1 MPERRYREVR
11 SRSELMLLPP
21 CVDDYVSEHN
31 PVRAIDAFVGTLD
44 LEELD
49 FRHAE
54 EHCGAGQPAYDPR
67 LLLKLYL
74 YGYQHRVRS
83 SRRLEAET
91 RRNLEVIWL
100 CQGATPSYKT
110 IADFRKDNASA
121 LRAANREFILLCRE
135 LSLLECRRVA
145 VDGTFLKANANAD
158 SIHTKASLGKGLK
171 RLDEKIAEY
180 HRLLDEADAGSE
192 DGGDSGED
200 PELAAKIEALVERR
214 KHKQSLQERLQASE
228 ENQISEV
235 DPDARVL
242 RKSGKAVGGYN
253 CQIAVDDRYKLIV
266 AEDVVQD
273 GNDAGQLEPMMTK
286 AGEAM
291 GAERLIG
298 LADSGYFSG
307 EQLKSCEDKGLDV
320 YVPIP
325 RPPPPRR
332 GKGDVMRFS
341 RDDDFRYDARNDT
354 YVCPAGQRLTRRGSP
369 RIREGKRYFR
379 YSSVTAVCRDCSLR
393 DRCLTKAQSRRRLAR
408 WEHEDVI
415 DRHRTKMSASAPW
428 VRQRATLVEHPF
440 GTIKRWA
447 GMDHFLMRG
456 LDKCRGEFSLMTLGY
471 NFKRVMNELGADA
484 FREHCLQKRRTG
496 TVTA

>member
-1 MPERRYREVR
+1 MPERRYREVQ
-11 SRSELMLLPP
+11 SRSQMMLLPP
-21 CVDDYVSEHN
+21 CLDDYVSEHN

-44 LEELD
+44 LEELG

-54 EHCGAGQPAYDPR
+54 EHCGAGQPAYDPG

-110 IADFRKDNASA
+110 ISDFRKDNASA

-135 LSLLECRRVA
+135 LSLLEGRRVA

-158 SIHTKASLGKGLK
+158 SIHTEANLRKGLK

-200 PELAAKIEALVERR
+200 PELPAKIEALVERR
-214 KHKQSLQERLQASE
+214 KHKEALRERLQASG

-273 GNDAGQLEPMMTK
+273 GNDAVQLEPMMTK

-291 GAERLIG
+291 GAERLTG
-298 LADSGYFSG
+298 LADTGYFSR

-320 YVPIP
+320 YVPIA
-325 RPPPPRR
+325 RNRPRR
-332 GKGDVMRFS
+332 GKGDVMRFCI
-341 RDDDFRYDARNDT
+341 DDFRYDARNDT
-354 YVCPAGQRLTRRGSP
+354 YVCPAGQRLTRGGSP
-369 RIREGKRYFR
+369 RIKDGKPHFR
-379 YSSVTAVCRDCSLR
+379 YIAVPGACRDCSLR
-393 DRCLTKAQSRRRLAR
+393 DRCLSKSESRRRLER

-415 DRHRTKMSASAPW
+415 DRHRRKINAGEPW
-428 VRQRATLVEHPF
+428 MRQRATLVEHPF

-471 NFKRVMNELGADA
+471 NFKRVMNELGAAA
-484 FREHCLQKRRTG
+484 FREHCLQKQRTG
-496 TVTA
+496 MISA

>member
-1 MPERRYREVR
+1 MSGRRYQEVQ
-11 SRSELMLLPP
+11 SRSQVMLLPP
-21 CVDDYVSEHN
+21 CLDDYVSEHN
-31 PVRAIDAFVGTLD
+31 AVRAIDAFVGTLD
-44 LEELD
+44 LEELG

-54 EHCGAGQPAYDPR
+54 EHCGAGQPAYDPG

-110 IADFRKDNASA
+110 IADFRKSNASA

-135 LSLLECRRVA
+135 LSLLEGRRVA

-158 SIHTKASLGKGLK
+158 SIHTKANLEKGLK

-180 HRLLDEADAGSE
+180 HRQLDEADAGSE
-192 DGGDSGED
+192 DGADSGED

-214 KHKQSLQERLQASE
+214 KHKQSLRESLQASGE
-228 ENQISEV
+228 SQISEV

-242 RKSGKAVGGYN
+242 KKSGRTVGGYN

-273 GNDAGQLEPMMTK
+273 GNEAGQLEPMMTK

-291 GAERLIG
+291 GAERLTG

-307 EQLKSCEDKGLDV
+307 EQLKICEDKGLDV

-325 RPPPPRR
+325 RHLPRR
-332 GKGDVMRFS
+332 DKGDVIRFS

-354 YVCPAGQRLTRRGSP
+354 YVCPAGQWLTRRGSL

-393 DRCLTKAQSRRRLAR
+393 DRCLTKSQSRRRLDR

-415 DRHRTKMSASAPW
+415 DRHRRKMSAGAPW
-428 VRQRATLVEHPF
+428 MRQRAALVEHPF

-456 LDKCRGEFSLMTLGY
+456 LEKCRGEFSLMTLGY
-471 NFKRVMNELGADA
+471 NFKRVMSVLGEAA
-484 FREHCLQKRRTG
+484 FAEYCLQKQRLG
-496 TVTA
+496 AIGA

>member
-1 MPERRYREVR
+1 MAERRYQKVHCR
-11 SRSELMLLPP
+11 SQAMLLPP

-31 PVRAIDAFVGTLD
+31 AVRAIDAFVGTLD
-44 LEELD
+44 LQALGFGHTE
-49 FRHAE
+49 AIG
-54 EHCGAGQPAYDPR
+54 GAGQPAFDPA

-121 LRAANREFILLCRE
+121 LRAANREFVVLCQD
-135 LSLLECRRVA
+135 LSLLECGRVA
-145 VDGTFLKANANAD
+145 VDGAFMKANANAD
-158 SIHTKASLGKGLK
+158 SIHTKADLEKGLT
-171 RLDEKIAEY
+171 RLDERIAEY
-180 HRLLDEADAGSE
+180 HRQLDEADAGPE
-192 DGGDSGED
+192 DGTDSGED

-214 KHKQSLQERLQASE
+214 KHKRCLRERLQASGE
-228 ENQISEV
+228 SQISEV
-235 DPDARVL
+235 DPDARIL
-242 RKSGKAVGGYN
+242 RKNGKAVGGYN
-253 CQIAVDDRYKLIV
+253 CQIAVDVRYKLIV

-286 AGEAM
+286 AREAM
-291 GAERLIG
+291 GVRGLIG

-307 EQLKSCEDKGLDV
+307 EQLKRCEDKDLDV

-325 RPPPPRR
+325 RHPPRR
-332 GKGDVMRFS
+332 RGKDDVKRFG

-369 RIREGKRYFR
+369 RIKDGRRYFR
-379 YSSVTAVCRDCSLR
+379 YSAVTAVCRDCSLK
-393 DRCLTKAQSRRRLAR
+393 DRCLTKSQLRRRLDR

-415 DRHRTKMSASAPW
+415 DRHRRKMSASGSCM
-428 VRQRATLVEHPF
+428 RQRATLVEHPF

-447 GMDHFLMRG
+447 GMDHFLIRG

-471 NFKRVMNELGADA
+471 NFKRVMNELGAGA
-484 FREHCLQKRRTG
+484 FREHCLQKQRTAA
-496 TVTA
+496 VSA

>member
-44 LEELD
+44 LEELG

-110 IADFRKDNASA
+110 IADFRKSNASA

-135 LSLLECRRVA
+135 LSLLEGRRVA

-180 HRLLDEADAGSE
+180 HRQMDEADAGSE
-192 DGGDSGED
+192 DGADSGDD
-200 PELAAKIEALVERR
+200 PELTAKIEALVERR
-214 KHKQSLQERLQASE
+214 KHKQSLQERLQASG

-242 RKSGKAVGGYN
+242 RKSDTGAAVGGYN

-273 GNDAGQLEPMMTK
+273 GNDAVQLEPMMTK

-291 GAERLIG
+291 GAERLTG
-298 LADSGYFSG
+298 LADTGYFSR
-307 EQLKSCEDKGLDV
+307 EQLKICEDKGLDV
-320 YVPIP
+320 YVPIASN
-325 RPPPPRR
+325 RPRR
-332 GKGDVMRFS
+332 GKGDIMRFS
-341 RDDDFRYDARNDT
+341 IDDFRYDARNDT
-354 YVCPAGQRLTRRGSP
+354 YVCPAGQRLTRGGSR
-369 RIREGKRYFR
+369 RIKDGKPHFR
-379 YSSVTAVCRDCSLR
+379 YSSVKAVCRDCSLK
-393 DRCLTKAQSRRRLAR
+393 DRCLSKSDPRRRLDR

-415 DRHRTKMSASAPW
+415 DRHRRKINAGEPW
-428 VRQRATLVEHPF
+428 IRQRATLVEHPF

-471 NFKRVMNELGADA
+471 NFKRVMNELGAEA
-484 FREHCLQKRRTG
+484 FREYCLQKQRDG
-496 TVTA
+496 AISA

>member
-135 LSLLECRRVA
+135 LSLLEGRRVA
-145 VDGTFLKANANAD
+145 VDGTFLKANANVD
-158 SIHTKASLGKGLK
+158 GIHTKASLGKGLK
-171 RLDEKIAEY
+171 RLDEKITEY

-242 RKSGKAVGGYN
+242 RKSSKAVGGYN

-273 GNDAGQLEPMMTK
+273 GNDAVQLEPMMTK

-291 GAERLIG
+291 GAERLTG
-298 LADSGYFSG
+298 LADTGYFSR

-320 YVPIP
+320 YVPIA
-325 RPPPPRR
+325 RNRPRR

-341 RDDDFRYDARNDT
+341 IDDDFRYDARNDT
-354 YVCPAGQRLTRRGSP
+354 YICPAGQRLTRGGSP
-369 RIREGKRYFR
+369 RIKDGKRHFR
-379 YSSVTAVCRDCSLR
+379 YSAVRAVCRDCSLR
-393 DRCLTKAQSRRRLAR
+393 DRCLSKSVSRRTLDR

-415 DRHRTKMSASAPW
+415 DRHRRKMSASAPW
-428 VRQRATLVEHPF
+428 MRQRATLVEHPF

-471 NFKRVMNELGADA
+471 NFKRVMNELGAEA

-496 TVTA
+496 AISA

>member
-1 MPERRYREVR
+1 MAERRYREVH
-11 SRSELMLLPP
+11 SRSEVMLLPP
-21 CVDDYVSEHN
+21 CLDDYVSEHN

-44 LEELD
+44 LEELG

-135 LSLLECRRVA
+135 LSLLEGRQVA

-180 HRLLDEADAGSE
+180 HRQLDEADAGPE
-192 DGGDSGED
+192 DGADSGED
-200 PELAAKIEALVERR
+200 PELPAKIEALVERR
-214 KHKQSLQERLQASE
+214 KHKEALRERLQASG

-273 GNDAGQLEPMMTK
+273 GNDAVQLEPMMTK

-291 GAERLIG
+291 GAERLTG
-298 LADSGYFSG
+298 LADTGYFSR

-320 YVPIP
+320 YVPIA
-325 RPPPPRR
+325 RNRPRR

-341 RDDDFRYDARNDT
+341 IDDFRYDARNDT
-354 YVCPAGQRLTRRGSP
+354 YVCPAGQRLTRGGSP
-369 RIREGKRYFR
+369 RIRDGKPHFR
-379 YSSVTAVCRDCSLR
+379 YSAVTGVCRDCSLR
-393 DRCLTKAQSRRRLAR
+393 DRCLSKSESRRRLDR

-415 DRHRTKMSASAPW
+415 DRHRRKINAGEPW
-428 VRQRATLVEHPF
+428 MRQRATLVEHPF

-471 NFKRVMNELGADA
+471 NFKRVMNELGAEA
-484 FREHCLQKRRTG
+484 FREHCLQKQRNG
-496 TVTA
+496 AISA

>member
-1 MPERRYREVR
+1 MAERRYREVH
-11 SRSELMLLPP
+11 SRSEVMLLPP
-21 CVDDYVSEHN
+21 CLDDYVSEHN

-44 LEELD
+44 LEELG
-49 FRHAE
+49 FRHSE
-54 EHCGAGQPAYDPR
+54 EHCGAGQPAYSPG

-83 SRRLEAET
+83 SRQLEAEM

-110 IADFRKDNASA
+110 ISDFRKSNASA

-135 LSLLECRRVA
+135 LSLLGGRRVA

-158 SIHTKASLGKGLK
+158 SIHTEANLRKGLK
-171 RLDEKIAEY
+171 RLDDKIAEY
-180 HRLLDEADAGSE
+180 HRQLDEADAGSE
-192 DGGDSGED
+192 EGADSGED

-214 KHKQSLQERLQASE
+214 EHKEALRERLQASE

-242 RKSGKAVGGYN
+242 RKSGKVVGGYN

-273 GNDAGQLEPMMTK
+273 GNDAVQLEPMMTK

-291 GAERLIG
+291 GAERLTG
-298 LADSGYFSG
+298 LADTGYFSR

-320 YVPIP
+320 YVPIA
-325 RPPPPRR
+325 RNRPRR
-332 GKGDVMRFS
+332 GKGDVMRFGI
-341 RDDDFRYDARNDT
+341 DDFRYDARNDT
-354 YVCPAGQRLTRRGSP
+354 YVCPAGQRLTRGGSP
-369 RIREGKRYFR
+369 RIKDGKPHFR
-379 YSSVTAVCRDCSLR
+379 YSAVRAVCRDCSLR
-393 DRCLTKAQSRRRLAR
+393 DRCLSKSESRRRLER

-415 DRHRTKMSASAPW
+415 DRHRRKINAGEPW
-428 VRQRATLVEHPF
+428 MRQRATLVEHPF

-471 NFKRVMNELGADA
+471 NFKRVMNELGAAA
-484 FREHCLQKRRTG
+484 FREHCLQKRRIG
-496 TVTA
+496 AITA